1 MLFTKSY
8 SYKERLDSHQEA
20 TYMYIVY
27 VLIPLPLLFSHFFTI
42 QYNTMHPENIFSNE
56 NVKGVSQVGS
66 LYVWTSIWSDPK
78 KIQVTLK
85 QFWSNNEQHRK

>member
-1 MLFTKSY
+1 
-8 SYKERLDSHQEA
+8 
-20 TYMYIVY
+20 
-27 VLIPLPLLFSHFFTI
+27 
-42 QYNTMHPENIFSNE
+42 MHPENIFSNE

-85 QFWSNNEQHRK
+85 QFWSNNEQHQK